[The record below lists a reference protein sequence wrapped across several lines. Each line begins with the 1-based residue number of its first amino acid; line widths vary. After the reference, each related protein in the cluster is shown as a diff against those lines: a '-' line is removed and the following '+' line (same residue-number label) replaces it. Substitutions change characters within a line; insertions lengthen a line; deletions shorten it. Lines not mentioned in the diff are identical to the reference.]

1 MKLSSVKLDF
11 IGVGLLILGL
21 LAADMVLGSQFHRAL
36 TLQVI
41 IFAIAAVGLTLL
53 VGFTG
58 QISIGQNA
66 FVAIGAY
73 ALANAVQKFGLDPL
87 LGLVLGTL
95 LSAIAGYLVA
105 RPILRLHGHYL
116 GLATLAIGAAAQ
128 ILASQWRPLTGG
140 LDPGIVDLPRIM
152 MGDRDVL
159 FALVAACLVL
169 VMVVTLVLIHS
180 PVGRALQTI
189 RTSETLAAGNGIR
202 VAGTKAAVFA
212 FSAGT
217 AGLAGGLYALFMRSF
232 NAGSFGVMMSI
243 ELLMM
248 VMIGSLSTVWG
259 ALFGAAL
266 VVLLPQ
272 VLEHAETAKMFIY
285 GTILTLVVMFMP
297 SGLASSG
304 FALVRR
310 LIGNRGGAAR
320 PNPQESHE

>member
-1 MKLSSVKLDF
+1 MMSLAKRDF
-11 IGVGLLILGL
+11 YGVVALILGL
-21 LAADMVLGSQFHRAL
+21 IAADLLLGSQFHRSVL
-36 TLQVI
+36 LQVM
-41 IFAIAAVGLTLL
+41 IFSIAAVGLTLL

-73 ALANAVQKFGLDPL
+73 AVANAMQKFGLNPMV
-87 LGLVLGTL
+87 GLILGTL
-95 LSAIAGYLVA
+95 IAAIFGYVLA
-105 RPILRLHGHYL
+105 RPILRLQGHYL

-128 ILASQWRPLTGG
+128 IFASQWRPLTGG
-140 LDPGIVDLPRIM
+140 LDPGIVDLPAVTFA
-152 MGDRDVL
+152 GQNVL
-159 FALVAACLVL
+159 FLLVGICLVL
-169 VMVVTLVLIHS
+169 VVSVSIAVIHS

-202 VAGTKAAVFA
+202 VAGMKAAVFS

-248 VMIGSLSTVWG
+248 VMIGSLSTIWG

-266 VVLLPQ
+266 VILLPQ
-272 VLEHAETAKMFIY
+272 FLEHAETAKMFIY
-285 GTILTLVVMFMP
+285 GTVLTLVVMFMP

-304 FALVRR
+304 FAAIKR
-310 LIGNRGGAAR
+310 LTGKTGGAK
-320 PNPQESHE
+320 